1 MVSKI
6 LDKFLKKFPFFTPL
20 LVYKVGGNNK
30 RKNIGSK
37 KIFLCQRRKVT
48 QMKTVKEN
56 EIIMDKLKELIS
68 KLNENDTMIIR
79 QLYAITY
86 RYLEKRERL

>member
-1 MVSKI
+1 
-6 LDKFLKKFPFFTPL
+6 
-20 LVYKVGGNNK
+20 
-30 RKNIGSK
+30 
-37 KIFLCQRRKVT
+37 
-48 QMKTVKEN
+48 MKTVKEN

>member
-1 MVSKI
+1 
-6 LDKFLKKFPFFTPL
+6 
-20 LVYKVGGNNK
+20 
-30 RKNIGSK
+30 
-37 KIFLCQRRKVT
+37 
-48 QMKTVKEN
+48 MKTVKEN
-56 EIIMDKLKELIS
+56 ETTVNELKELIS

>member
-6 LDKFLKKFPFFTPL
+6 LDKFLKKFPFFIHL

-37 KIFLCQRRKVT
+37 KIFLCQRRKET

-56 EIIMDKLKELIS
+56 ETTVNELKELIS
-68 KLNENDTMIIR
+68 KLNENDTMIIH